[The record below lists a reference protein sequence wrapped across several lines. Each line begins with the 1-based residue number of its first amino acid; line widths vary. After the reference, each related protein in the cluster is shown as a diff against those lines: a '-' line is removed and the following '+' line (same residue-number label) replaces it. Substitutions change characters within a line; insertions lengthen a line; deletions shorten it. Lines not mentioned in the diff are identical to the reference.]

1 MISDHHHCVH
11 DQDQGD
17 HPKLIICREMD
28 ALQSERS
35 GLASGTPNRQG
46 APAPFQTIPRLVD
59 LGVLDDP
66 SLVAHDVLF
75 QTIPRLVDRGFQTF
89 LDWLIGIS

>member
-1 MISDHHHCVH
+1 MIGDHHHCVH

-35 GLASGTPNRQG
+35 GLASGTPSRQG
-46 APAPFQTIPRLVD
+46 APFQTIPRLVD
-59 LGVLDDP
+59 KGVLD
-66 SLVAHDVLF
+66 V
-75 QTIPRLVDRGFQTF
+75 PRLVDRGI
-89 LDWLIGIS
+89 LDVPRLVAYDVIVS

>member
-46 APAPFQTIPRLVD
+46 APPPFQTIPRLVD
-59 LGVLDDP
+59 KGVLD
-66 SLVAHDVLF
+66 V
-75 QTIPRLVDRGFQTF
+75 PRLVDRGI
-89 LDWLIGIS
+89 LDVPRLVAYDVIVS

>member
-46 APAPFQTIPRLVD
+46 APPPFQTIPRLVH
-59 LGVLDDP
+59 GILDVTR
-66 SLVAHDVLF
+66 LVNWGILY
-75 QTIPRLVDRGFQTF
+75 IPRLVDRGI
-89 LDWLIGIS
+89 LDVPRLVAYDVIVS